1 MSRFTLSVTYTVFN
15 NKLSRYVRPI
25 LPTLVYRNVYLNV
38 SKYIPPPPSAF
49 LLTLFNVLDR
59 FYRERQARSL
69 ARSLAPSAFSS
80 FPLLSSPRTRVNY
93 SRTCPADRPRRRR
106 RRRRRQRTFTSRA
119 AFGRVCRITTTGE
132 TPRPTTRTDTDG
144 SSTELRSGD
153 PSDLLAARSDR
164 SRSLHRNSRA
174 RLGKALPL
182 GPLAR
187 SIDPSIDVA
196 NFPSSE
202 RSHWIRRRSAT
213 FHRSFSRSFR
223 KKK

>member
-1 MSRFTLSVTYTVFN
+1 MSIRS
-15 NKLSRYVRPI
+15 SR
-25 LPTLVYRNVYLNV
+25 PTLVYRNVYLNV
-38 SKYIPPPPSAF
+38 SKYIPPRSPF

-69 ARSLAPSAFSS
+69 ARTECLFFFSPYCLHLVPVSITLAPVRLTGRDDDAAASALSRVA
-80 FPLLSSPRTRVNY
+80 LLSVACAELLRRAKHLGRRTR
-93 SRTCPADRPRRRR
+93 
-106 RRRRRQRTFTSRA
+106 
-119 AFGRVCRITTTGE
+119 
-132 TPRPTTRTDTDG
+132 TPTDPP
-144 SSTELRSGD
+144 SFAREI

-164 SRSLHRNSRA
+164 SRSLRRNSRA
-174 RLGKALPL
+174 RLEKALPL

-202 RSHWIRRRSAT
+202 RSHWIRDDPRRFT
-213 FHRSFSRSFR
+213 VFFSRSFR